1 MIMEEQ
7 FSSQKKPDNYWIAR
21 RFGYLVTIVVLFI
34 LVYVFEHLYD
44 WGVPFLTEEYND
56 LVWYIRLSFYASIV
70 AYALYFLYDPKWF
83 RHLLKAIANIF
94 SALTTIMFYVR
105 FPFDF
110 PTYQVNK
117 IVKIVLLVMMII
129 SIISI
134 LTELI
139 KAIKLLTRTNSD
151 ER

>member
-1 MIMEEQ
+1 MEEQ
-7 FSSQKKPDNYWIAR
+7 FSSQKKPDTFWIAR
-21 RFGYLVTIVVLFI
+21 RFGYLVTIIVLFV

-56 LVWYIRLSFYASIV
+56 LLWYIRLSFYASI
-70 AYALYFLYDPKWF
+70 AAHALYFLYDPKWF
-83 RHLLKAIANIF
+83 RHLLKAIANVF
-94 SALTTIMFYVR
+94 FALSTIMFYVI

-110 PTYQVNK
+110 ATSQVNK
-117 IVKIVLLVMMII
+117 IVKIVLLIMMVI

-139 KAIKLLTRTNSD
+139 KAIRHLG
-151 ER
+151 EREK